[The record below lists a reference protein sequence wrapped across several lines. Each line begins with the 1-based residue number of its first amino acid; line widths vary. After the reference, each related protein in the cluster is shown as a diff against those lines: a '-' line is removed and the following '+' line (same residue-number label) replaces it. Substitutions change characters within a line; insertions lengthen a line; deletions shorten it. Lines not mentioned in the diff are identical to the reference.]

1 MNTSHPKRQAELQ
14 KSGSDPWADEAVE
27 EDFKPLTRDEAQQW
41 RARNP
46 EVSVWRV
53 VFWQAALCVLAG
65 LVGWLFS
72 VQAAV
77 SAVYGGLSVLLP
89 SALMAYGL
97 TSSGLAKMLRAAF
110 PGMAKASL
118 AGVLF
123 WEGVKVL
130 LVLALLWSAPRLV
143 PELNWLALVAGLVV
157 VLKAYWLE
165 FFLRSRPRP

>member
-1 MNTSHPKRQAELQ
+1 MNTSNQTQQPGSKFE
-14 KSGSDPWADEAVE
+14 GSDAWVDEATE
-27 EDFKPLTRDEAQQW
+27 EDFKPLTREEAQQW
-41 RARNP
+41 RTRNP

-53 VFWQAALCVLAG
+53 VFWQAVLCVLVG
-65 LVGWLFS
+65 LLGAVFT
-72 VQAAV
+72 VQVAV

-97 TSSGLAKMLRAAF
+97 TSSGLSKMLRAAF

-130 LVLALLWSAPRLV
+130 MVLALLWSAPRLV
-143 PELNWLALVAGLVV
+143 PEVNWLALVAGLVV

-165 FFLRSRPRP
+165 FFLRSRRLP